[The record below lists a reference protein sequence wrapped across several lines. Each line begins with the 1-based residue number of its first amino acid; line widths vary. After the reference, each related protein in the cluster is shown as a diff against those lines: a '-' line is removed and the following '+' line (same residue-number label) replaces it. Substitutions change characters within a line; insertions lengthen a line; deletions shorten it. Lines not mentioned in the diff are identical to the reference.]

1 MHIQTTRDAL
11 VDCLAPVQGVVDTKK
26 SPPILSH
33 LLLDA
38 GEAGVRVFATDL
50 DVGVR
55 VPLDAHV
62 DVPGAVAVS
71 ARRLHDIAREL
82 PDDAVEI
89 RVGGEH
95 QMVLRCRRSEFK
107 LKGLPRDDFPRLP
120 ELQGHPAIGL
130 LGGVLRDMIRKT
142 LFAVSS
148 DLTRHALNGV
158 LLQIVDGE
166 IRMVATDGHRL
177 AIVRRPVGAAASS
190 PVASA
195 LLPRKALSEIAKIIR
210 DEAGPVAI
218 HTTQEQAA
226 FECPGGLLVT
236 RLIDAQ
242 FPNYEQVLPASS
254 PKSFTADREALQGAL
269 KRTATIGGERGN
281 PTVVSLSRDRMIL
294 TCSDQDLGEATEEVE
309 IEYQGAEMSIGFN
322 GRYLLDFL
330 GVVES
335 DRVRVQASDPLSPAL
350 FEPVGETGYA
360 CVIMP
365 MRA

>member
-11 VDCLAPVQGVVDTKK
+11 VDCLTPVQGVVDAKK

-38 GEAGVRVFATDL
+38 SEGAVRVFATDL

-55 VPLDAHV
+55 VPLDAEV
-62 DVPGAVAVS
+62 KAPGAVAVS

-82 PDDAVEI
+82 PDADVEI
-89 RVGGEH
+89 RVGGDH
-95 QMVLRCRRSEFK
+95 QLVIRCRRSEFK

-120 ELQGHPAIGL
+120 ELRGEPVL
-130 LGGVLRDMIRKT
+130 TLPGGVLRDMIRKT
-142 LFAVSS
+142 IFAVSS

-158 LLQIVDGE
+158 LLHLDEGE

-177 AIVRRPVGAAASS
+177 AIARQPHGAASGAA
-190 PVASA
+190 PASA
-195 LLPRKALSEIAKIIR
+195 LIPRKALSEIAKIIR
-210 DEAGPVAI
+210 DEAGAVAV
-218 HTTQEQAA
+218 HATQEQAA
-226 FECPGGLLVT
+226 LECAGGLLVT

-242 FPNYEQVLPASS
+242 FPNYEQVLPGGS
-254 PKSFTADREALQGAL
+254 PKSLLVDRAALQGAL

-281 PTVVSLSRDRMIL
+281 PTLLSLSSNRALL
-294 TCSDQDLGEATEEVE
+294 TCTDQDLGEATEEVE
-309 IEYQGAEMSIGFN
+309 VEYQGPEMSIGFN
-322 GRYLLDFL
+322 GRYILDFL

-335 DRVRVQASDPLSPAL
+335 EHIQVKVSDALSPAL
-350 FEPVGETGYA
+350 FEPVGEAGYT
-360 CVIMP
+360 CVVMP